1 MKNKILIILAMGLA
15 SLIYVSNSYAQSNKK
30 SDRFA
35 WVNLGVGQYAVS
47 GSTDRSA
54 TAFTAYDGLLTFGIT
69 FSQQLNNH
77 LFSVRILNSKELN
90 IIFEPDD
97 PQVSFLDMGLLYG
110 RCLKTNNLMT
120 SISVGIGM
128 VRFVDRGKLVSTRGG
143 FSLGGN
149 KYEKVVNKGIGIP
162 LSGQIFIAAFDSFG
176 IGLYAFANF
185 NKYKSGSGFLLC
197 LQFGRLR

>member
-1 MKNKILIILAMGLA
+1 MGL
-15 SLIYVSNSYAQSNKK
+15 SNLIYVPNSNAQNNKK

-54 TAFTAYDGLLTFGIT
+54 AAFTSYEGLATFGVT

-77 LFSVRILNSKELN
+77 LFSARILNSWELA

-97 PQVSFLDMGLLYG
+97 PQVSFLDMGVLYG
-110 RCLKTNNLMT
+110 RSLKTDNFMT
-120 SISVGIGM
+120 SVSVGIGM
-128 VRFVDRGKLVSTRGG
+128 VRFVDRGKLLSTGGG

-149 KYEKVVNKGIGIP
+149 KYEKIVNKGFGIP
-162 LSGQIFIAAFDSFG
+162 VSGQFFITRFDNIGF
-176 IGLYAFANF
+176 GLYAFANF